1 MQDEVSEDYSIVIIA
16 TMAINTNDCFTA
28 LNGVRLDQFESKRID
43 EYRHLAIPYIKIV

>member
-28 LNGVRLDQFESKRID
+28 LNGVRLDQFESKRMD
-43 EYRHLAIPYIKIV
+43 EYRYSAILYIKIV